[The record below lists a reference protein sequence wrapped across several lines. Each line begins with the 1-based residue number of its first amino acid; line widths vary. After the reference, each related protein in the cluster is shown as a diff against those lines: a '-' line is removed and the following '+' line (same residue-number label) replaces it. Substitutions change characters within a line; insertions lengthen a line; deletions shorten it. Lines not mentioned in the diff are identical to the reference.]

1 MPEVPSFPCSHL
13 QVDVEK
19 IAVQLAN
26 QSASVSRS
34 DMERLCRALPLEEPH
49 QGQDDCDGA
58 FRAGMYIKGGI
69 VGLHK
74 SCRTHPWSN
83 KAIAR
88 YVLEQAANVG
98 FSSHFTSAVVLV
110 NTKTDPHKDQANMG
124 EENIIIPVTCFENG
138 GLWVERAGGANFRVV
153 GNKRVP
159 GVVLNFKGKPLTVDA
174 KNNYHATVPWVGDR
188 IVISAYTLRNASSL
202 RPQDASVLKDLGFLG
217 NGITTSASTS
227 SAPVQDA
234 SDLKGLGFLGSGI
247 TTSASTS
254 SAPVQDAS
262 ALKGLGSPGNG
273 LTSGAPKSLA
283 PEVRTI
289 TTGIPWSPEEFVAKA
304 CSSAHPGNIVSGIP
318 SALQEVIRK
327 NASDSPASHGQFRTA
342 ALRPWAS
349 RARELHQEETDYK
362 SGLPPHC
369 QQVLLRKKLCL
380 FKELLSEC
388 GHGDTTLVDE
398 ASQGFRLS
406 GAIPD
411 SHIFKAKRTTA

>member
-1 MPEVPSFPCSHL
+1 
-13 QVDVEK
+13 
-19 IAVQLAN
+19 
-26 QSASVSRS
+26 
-34 DMERLCRALPLEEPH
+34 
-49 QGQDDCDGA
+49 
-58 FRAGMYIKGGI
+58 MYIKGGI

-174 KNNYHATVPWVGDR
+174 KNNYHATEPWVGDR

-342 ALRPWAS
+342 ALRHWAS